1 MVSVVAKNL
10 RDKRTHAGKTSKVA
24 SLLSFHFRIFFPAIT
39 EIFDKADISNDG
51 KISISEY
58 LLLCDNYGIEVS
70 DDDIANVE
78 AMADS
83 TGVVSKNDFIAY
95 VKNSNMFS
103 QFENVDTGS
112 DVHWNQKVEKAW
124 KLFDKNGDGK
134 LTKTEFR
141 WMTDK
146 KVLTDRQINLMFSK
160 CDSNGDGVLD
170 FEEFKDMIF
179 RNR

>member
-1 MVSVVAKNL
+1 M
-10 RDKRTHAGKTSKVA
+10 
-24 SLLSFHFRIFFPAIT
+24 
-39 EIFDKADISNDG
+39 
-51 KISISEY
+51 
-58 LLLCDNYGIEVS
+58 S

-78 AMADS
+78 DMADS
-83 TGVVSKNDFIAY
+83 SGVVSKNDFIAY

-112 DVHWNQKVEKAW
+112 EVHWNQKVEKAW
-124 KLFDKNGDGK
+124 NLFDKDGDGK
-134 LTKTEFR
+134 VTKTEFR

-146 KVLTDRQINLMFSK
+146 KILSDRHLDLMFAK

>member
-1 MVSVVAKNL
+1 MISYVFS
-10 RDKRTHAGKTSKVA
+10 
-24 SLLSFHFRIFFPAIT
+24 AIT
-39 EIFDKADISNDG
+39 EIFEKADISKDG

-78 AMADS
+78 DMADAS
-83 TGVVSKNDFIAY
+83 GVVSKNDFIAY

-112 DVHWNQKVEKAW
+112 EVHWNQKVEKAW
-124 KLFDKNGDGK
+124 NLFDKDGDGK
-134 LTKTEFR
+134 VTKTEFR

-146 KVLTDRQINLMFSK
+146 KMLTNNKIKLMFSK
-160 CDSNGDGVLD
+160 CDVDGDGTLD
-170 FEEFKDMIF
+170 FEEFKEMIL
-179 RNR
+179 RNRLV